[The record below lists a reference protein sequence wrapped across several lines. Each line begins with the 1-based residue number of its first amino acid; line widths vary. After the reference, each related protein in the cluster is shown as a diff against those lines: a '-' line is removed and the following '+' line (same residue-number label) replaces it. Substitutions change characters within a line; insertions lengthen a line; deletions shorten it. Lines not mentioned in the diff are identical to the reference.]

1 MADRTDEYDA
11 VIVGASFG
19 GLAAAGQLQGAGS
32 VLLVDRE
39 PVGTGETSA
48 CGTLPAVLERLD
60 ALDAVEQ
67 VHPEVAINAAGRRI
81 RFRPDYPL
89 ATFDYATLCQ
99 ILAGRLVG
107 VETAV
112 GTFHGVGADGAVIIG
127 ERRVQARLLVDASG
141 WRAVLA
147 RQFGAAPPDPA
158 HRSVGAE
165 LRHGHGGCHLEFWV
179 RLPERPD
186 GMFWAFPAGDHVRE
200 GVASYLGR
208 GSGLRSDLAGFVAG
222 EELPART
229 VHGGVFPS
237 RLRDPVAGPVFVV
250 GDAAGQCLPLTGG
263 GIRPALV
270 WGQEAG
276 RQAARVL
283 RGELALDQALD
294 AYRRKVLARSRQYVT
309 LEWLQAGL
317 LRAPEK
323 LLPTAVRLSAYGPL
337 ARAAQR
343 SYREVAD
350 PGLLDVA
357 PGVTSATLA
366 AATQCA
372 VGPAATTPGVVAA
385 AGHHTRQCDQT
396 SVTPDR
402 LEGTHEQVPCRRS
415 TVHRDRRCECGECS
429 KTADTTD
436 QALSAVHGLVGAPP
450 RGRWSARPVPG
461 GGGP

>member
-263 GIRPALV
+263 GDPTGAGVGSGSRPPGGPGTARRAGPRPGTGRIPEKGVGAEPAVRDAGMASGRASASTGEAVADGGETIR
-270 WGQEAG
+270 
-276 RQAARVL
+276 
-283 RGELALDQALD
+283 
-294 AYRRKVLARSRQYVT
+294 
-309 LEWLQAGL
+309 
-317 LRAPEK
+317 LRAAGPGRTA
-323 LLPTAVRLSAYGPL
+323 LL
-337 ARAAQR
+337 
-343 SYREVAD
+343 
-350 PGLLDVA
+350 
-357 PGVTSATLA
+357 
-366 AATQCA
+366 
-372 VGPAATTPGVVAA
+372 
-385 AGHHTRQCDQT
+385 
-396 SVTPDR
+396 
-402 LEGTHEQVPCRRS
+402 
-415 TVHRDRRCECGECS
+415 
-429 KTADTTD
+429 
-436 QALSAVHGLVGAPP
+436 
-450 RGRWSARPVPG
+450 PG
-461 GGGP
+461 GGGSRSTRCRTWCHQRHSGRSNTVRGRTRSHDSGGCGRSRTPHASVRPDVGHPRSPRRDT

>member
-1 MADRTDEYDA
+1 MADPTDEYDA

-32 VLLVDRE
+32 VLLVDRQ

-48 CGTLPAVLERLD
+48 CGTLLAVLERLD
-60 ALDAVEQ
+60 ALDALEQ

-89 ATFDYATLCQ
+89 ATFDYATLSQ
-99 ILAGRLVG
+99 ILAARLDG

-127 ERRVQARLLVDASG
+127 ERRVQARVLVDASG

-147 RQFGAAPPDPA
+147 RQFDAPPPDPA

-165 LRHGHGGCHLEFWV
+165 LRHGHGGCELEFWV
-179 RLPERPD
+179 RPPERPD
-186 GMFWAFPAGDHVRE
+186 GVFWAFPAGDHIRE

-208 GSGLRSDLAGFVAG
+208 GNRLSSDLARLVDE
-222 EELPART
+222 EELPPRT

-250 GDAAGQCLPLTGG
+250 GDAAGQCLPLSGE

-283 RGELALDQALD
+283 RGEMGLDQALD
-294 AYRRKVLARSRQYVT
+294 AYRRKVLARSRQYRT

-317 LRAPEK
+317 LRTPEK
-323 LLPTAVRLSAYGPL
+323 LLPTAVRLFAYGPL

-343 SYREVAD
+343 SYWEVAD
-350 PGLLDVA
+350 PGLLEVA
-357 PGVTSATLA
+357 PGVTSATRA

-372 VGPAATTPGVVAA
+372 VGPAADTTLGVVAA
-385 AGHHTRQCDQT
+385 AGHHTGQCDRA
-396 SVTPDR
+396 SVSPDR
-402 LEGTHEQVPCRRS
+402 LEGTHEQVPCHRS

-429 KTADTTD
+429 KTADPTG
-436 QALSAVHGLVGAPP
+436 QAPSAVHGLVVAPNGLL
-450 RGRWSARPVPG
+450 RRPSKSETRR
-461 GGGP
+461 